1 MQDLNN
7 LAFRLAVLA
16 FGEQLHPDGVP
27 VKGPVGV
34 AGGNEDIFIQRI
46 AGDVSFPGILHIN
59 LAGDFR
65 GCG

>member
-1 MQDLNN
+1 
-7 LAFRLAVLA
+7 
-16 FGEQLHPDGVP
+16 